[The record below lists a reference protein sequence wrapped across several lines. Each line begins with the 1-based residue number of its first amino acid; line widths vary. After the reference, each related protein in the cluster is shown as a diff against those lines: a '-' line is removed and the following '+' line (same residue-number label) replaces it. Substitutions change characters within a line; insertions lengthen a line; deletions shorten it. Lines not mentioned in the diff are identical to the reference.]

1 MKNKL
6 IYLFYLLI
14 SLQTISAQDSLFN
27 LKLANCQVFKGSLF
41 VFGITESASFK
52 TLQVIKFNDTFSQSQ
67 NFISV
72 LDAGSTTNL
81 LQLHSD
87 TLHNCLSIYLHSK
100 DNNKVS
106 LFRFDEN
113 LKPLVNLAD
122 IDVARLNNS
131 SLFSQESHFDK
142 EWVYS
147 VKTVKD
153 SSGKQFYLN
162 KYKLKSEIENFDYEF
177 KWQFPFERK
186 NVFAAHPFFANK
198 RFVFMYVIVAEGT
211 KKGQWILKL
220 NALSGQLLKASKLNE
235 KADLSTYNFGNFYFD
250 AAKNSML
257 LVGQKLT
264 EKQFQQTENKL
275 FIANAPF
282 ANLYYIELDSSG
294 EFINRQEFKMPI
306 NDIKSGSKNKPG
318 SFLFRTER
326 LVKKP
331 DGKME
336 LELDVYKSAENPLC
350 YYYVNTSLINLL
362 PHEDKFQLDKCSITN
377 NGLIEDFYFS
387 KDPLDMNGKL
397 FVDTLNP
404 LHTFYYRVINFKVK
418 QDFALSPELNPQ
430 WILSKSSVKKNN
442 MTFSFL
448 KIDPLSKKYQLSPIE
463 EIPKSQNPKFQ
474 VFGEGKFIIS
484 KQVEESKFE
493 IKLLKW

>member
-1 MKNKL
+1 MGE
-6 IYLFYLLI
+6 
-14 SLQTISAQDSLFN
+14 
-27 LKLANCQVFKGSLF
+27 VEG
-41 VFGITESASFK
+41 
-52 TLQVIKFNDTFSQSQ
+52 
-67 NFISV
+67 
-72 LDAGSTTNL
+72 
-81 LQLHSD
+81 
-87 TLHNCLSIYLHSK
+87 
-100 DNNKVS
+100 
-106 LFRFDEN
+106 
-113 LKPLVNLAD
+113 
-122 IDVARLNNS
+122 
-131 SLFSQESHFDK
+131 
-142 EWVYS
+142 
-147 VKTVKD
+147 
-153 SSGKQFYLN
+153 LN
-162 KYKLKSEIENFDYEF
+162 KDQLKSTAENFDYTF
-177 KWQFPFERK
+177 TWQFPFERK
-186 NVFAAHPFFANK
+186 NVFAAHSFFANK
-198 RFVFMYVIVAEGT
+198 GFVFMYVIVSEGT

-220 NALSGQLLKASKLNE
+220 NALSGQLIKASKLNE

-257 LVGQKLT
+257 LVGQKFT
-264 EKQFQQTENKL
+264 EKQFLQTENKL

-282 ANLYYIELDSSG
+282 ANLYYTELDSSG
-294 EFINRQEFKMPI
+294 EFIIRQEFKIPI

-336 LELDVYKSAENPLC
+336 LELDVYKSTENPLC

-362 PHEDKFQLDKCSITN
+362 PHEDKLKLDKCSLTN

-397 FVDTLNP
+397 LVDTLNP

-418 QDFALSPELNPQ
+418 QDFALNPELNPQ
-430 WILSKSSVKKNN
+430 WILSKSSVKKNST
-442 MTFSFL
+442 TFSFL

-474 VFGEGKFIIS
+474 LFGEGKFIIS

-493 IKLLKW
+493 IKLLTW